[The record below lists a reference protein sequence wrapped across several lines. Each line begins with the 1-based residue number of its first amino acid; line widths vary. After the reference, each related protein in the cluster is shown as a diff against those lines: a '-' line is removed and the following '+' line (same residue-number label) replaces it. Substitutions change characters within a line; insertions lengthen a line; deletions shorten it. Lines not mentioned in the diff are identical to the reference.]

1 MVTPFSVD
9 ALALSDN
16 VILRFDAELPFQLKG
31 VSAPLTKMVKPL
43 NSVV

>member
-9 ALALSDN
+9 ALALSDK
-16 VILRFDAELPFQLKG
+16 VILRFDAVLPFQLKG
-31 VSAPLTKMVKPL
+31 VSAPFTKIVKHL